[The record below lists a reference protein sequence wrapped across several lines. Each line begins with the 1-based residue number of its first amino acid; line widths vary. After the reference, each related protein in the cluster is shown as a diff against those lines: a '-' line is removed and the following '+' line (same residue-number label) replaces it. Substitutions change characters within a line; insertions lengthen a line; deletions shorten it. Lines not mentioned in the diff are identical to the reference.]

1 MKVIRELT
9 QNMFSLW
16 YIPNEAFND
25 AVSDTALYFKEKP
38 SLFTSSKTSLIKKC
52 SMVVYNGNTLAI
64 LFK

>member
-1 MKVIRELT
+1 
-9 QNMFSLW
+9 MFSLW
-16 YIPNEAFND
+16 YISNEAFND
-25 AVSDTALYFKEKP
+25 AVSDTALYFKEKS